1 MNTVQICDK
10 ENYVVGGGNPLLL
23 LAGPCVLE
31 GFERCLMIGRTIKEI
46 TERLGVPYVFKASSV
61 ALVLRRA

>member
-46 TERLGVPYVFKASSV
+46 TERLGIPWS
-61 ALVLRRA
+61 